1 MPILIGSALP
11 DVPLAQMADGEIVAI
26 SAARIFSNKSSL
38 IIGVPG
44 AFTPVCTREHV
55 PDLVR
60 NARKLKAAGYEQIA
74 CIVANDPF
82 VVEAWSHELDPERE
96 ILFLSDGNLQ
106 FTSAL
111 GLVSYETGLHLGQ
124 RSCRYIMRVDSGI
137 IRYLRIEPSILVYSC
152 TSPEDALADYA
163 ALDA

>member
-11 DVPLAQMADGEIVAI
+11 DVPLARMVDGEIVAI
-26 SAARIFSNKSSL
+26 NAARIFSNKSSL

-82 VVEAWSHELDPERE
+82 VVEAWSQMLDPGRE
-96 ILFLSDGNLQ
+96 ILFLADGNLQ

-137 IRYLRIEPSILVYSC
+137 IRYLRVEPSILVYAC
-152 TSPEDALADYA
+152 TNPDAELAA
-163 ALDA
+163 CISLDV